1 MDIVRFDQELSV
13 PVTRHGSSFSLGPL
27 TGQDSRVQVQLAYL
41 PAGGRIGRHET
52 VRRQLLAV
60 VAGSGWVSGAD
71 GARRDVR
78 TGQGALWEPGEPH
91 EAGSDGG
98 LTAVCIEGEFEPW
111 AYRVTREIVVSDY
124 DPRWPGWFE
133 QVRVHVWAA
142 VGDVAVRIDHVGSTS
157 VPGLAA
163 KPLIDMDIV
172 VTGEAAVEPVIGRL
186 AGIGYRWLGDF
197 GIAGRQAFRAP
208 AGTRLPPHNL
218 YLVAEDSKPHLD
230 HWLLRDL
237 LRADPGAREA
247 YAELKRHNAET
258 AGGDLDAY
266 VAAKAEFV
274 AGLLARARHERGF
287 PPAAYWVPGTG
298 TGT

>member
-1 MDIVRFDQELSV
+1 MDIVRFDEELSV
-13 PVTRHGSSFSLGPL
+13 PVTQHGSSFSLGPL

-41 PAGGRIGRHET
+41 PTGGRIGRHET
-52 VRRQLLAV
+52 VQARLLAV
-60 VAGSGWVSGAD
+60 VAGSGWASGAG
-71 GARRDVR
+71 GARRDLR
-78 TGQGALWEPGEPH
+78 AGQGALWEPGEPH

-111 AYRVTREIVVSDY
+111 VYRVTREIVVSDY
-124 DPRWPGWFE
+124 DPRWPEWFA
-133 QVRVHVWAA
+133 QVRAHVWAA
-142 VGDVAVRIDHVGSTS
+142 VGDTAVRIDHVGSTS

-172 VTGEAAVEPVIGRL
+172 VTGEVAVEAVISRL
-186 AGIGYRWLGDF
+186 AGIGYRWLGDL

-218 YLVAEDSKPHLD
+218 YLVIEDSKAHLD

-237 LRADPGAREA
+237 LRADPDAREA
-247 YAELKRHNAET
+247 YAALKRHNAET
-258 AGGDLDAY
+258 FGGDLDAY

-274 AGLLARARHERGF
+274 AGLLTRARRERSL
-287 PPAAYWVPGTG
+287 PPATYWVPGSG
-298 TGT
+298 S